1 MGYEDVQELHEKELL
16 AMGISRDE
24 AKEIM
29 AAEEEYGVSFRDTW
43 DLELDN
49 PSAIRQMLDDDKNSG
64 FDYEGQRGP

>member
-1 MGYEDVQELHEKELL
+1 MGYEEVQKLHEKELL

-29 AAEEEYGVSFRDTW
+29 TAEEEYCVSFRDTW

-49 PSAIRQMLDDDKNSG
+49 PSAIRQMIDDDRNSG
-64 FDYEGQRGP
+64 FDYEG

>member
-43 DLELDN
+43 ELELDN
-49 PSAIRQMLDDDKNSG
+49 PSAIRQLIDDDKNSG
-64 FDYEGQRGP
+64 FDYEG

>member
-1 MGYEDVQELHEKELL
+1 MGYEEVQKLHEKELL

-29 AAEEEYGVSFRDTW
+29 TAEEEYGVSFRDTW

-49 PSAIRQMLDDDKNSG
+49 PSAIRQMIDDDKNSG
-64 FDYEGQRGP
+64 FDYEG

>member
-1 MGYEDVQELHEKELL
+1 MGYEEVQELHEKELL

-49 PSAIRQMLDDDKNSG
+49 PSAIRQMIDDDKNSG
-64 FDYEGQRGP
+64 FDYEG

>member
-16 AMGISRDE
+16 ALGISRDE

-64 FDYEGQRGP
+64 FDYEG

>member
-49 PSAIRQMLDDDKNSG
+49 PSAIRQMIDDDKNSG
-64 FDYEGQRGP
+64 FDYEG